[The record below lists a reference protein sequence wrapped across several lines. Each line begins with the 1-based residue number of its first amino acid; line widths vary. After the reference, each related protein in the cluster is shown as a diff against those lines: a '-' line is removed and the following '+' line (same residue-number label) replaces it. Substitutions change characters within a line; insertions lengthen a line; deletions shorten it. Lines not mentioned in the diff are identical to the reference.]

1 MVHWKA
7 RFEFLLSII
16 GLLFLTV
23 EALQGK
29 NVSKLTAFWRWW
41 VSLSEDFREKGSSLG
56 NIL

>member
-1 MVHWKA
+1 MAVYDVL
-7 RFEFLLSII
+7 FVII
-16 GLLFLTV
+16 ELFSLALTV
-23 EALQGK
+23 DALQGK